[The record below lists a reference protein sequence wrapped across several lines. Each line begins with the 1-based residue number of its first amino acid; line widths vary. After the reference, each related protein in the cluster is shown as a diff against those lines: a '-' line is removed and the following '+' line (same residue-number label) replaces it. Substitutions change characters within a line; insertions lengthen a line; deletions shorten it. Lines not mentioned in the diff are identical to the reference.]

1 MILTNEN
8 YFSKEAQ
15 EKYMGSSQFKA
26 FDKCEYAAMAEIKG
40 EYEIEK
46 TTSLLVGSYVDSH
59 FEGTLDI
66 FKAQHPELFKRDGS
80 LKSEY
85 INAENVINRIERDEL
100 FMEYMSGE
108 KQVIKT
114 GAIDGV
120 PFKIKID
127 SYFPGKMIVDLKV
140 MKDFEPIY
148 VTEKGRLNFI
158 EAWGYDIQA
167 AIYQA
172 IEGEKLPFYIAAATK
187 EKEPNIEIIHIPQE
201 NIDVALEYVKSKIQ
215 RFQAIKDGI
224 VEPERCGACDFCKR
238 NKVLSE
244 PIEMEDLD
252 YAE

>member
-1 MILTNEN
+1 
-8 YFSKEAQ
+8 
-15 EKYMGSSQFKA
+15 
-26 FDKCEYAAMAEIKG
+26 
-40 EYEIEK
+40 
-46 TTSLLVGSYVDSH
+46 
-59 FEGTLDI
+59 
-66 FKAQHPELFKRDGS
+66 
-80 LKSEY
+80 
-85 INAENVINRIERDEL
+85 
-100 FMEYMSGE
+100 
-108 KQVIKT
+108 
-114 GAIDGV
+114 
-120 PFKIKID
+120 
-127 SYFPGKMIVDLKV
+127 

-224 VEPERCGACDFCKR
+224 IEPERCGACDFCKR